1 MGRRSRKRTHAPSR
15 PRAGGTAPA
24 GTRGSGAPGGR
35 SPRTAGSRRSRR
47 EQAPQPPWGAFPL
60 IELAALAAIVCG
72 VWGLIQGGRL
82 GGVLL
87 TVAMLLGSVAG
98 LEVAI
103 REHVAGYRSHTLILS
118 GVLAV
123 ATLAVL
129 FFTGIARTAMVPIAA
144 AVFVTAFLALRQ
156 LFKARSGGAGV
167 RVR

>member
-1 MGRRSRKRTHAPSR
+1 MGRRSRQRASAPSSEPSR
-15 PRAGGTAPA
+15 TRTAPRRA
-24 GTRGSGAPGGR
+24 
-35 SPRTAGSRRSRR
+35 SRRDD
-47 EQAPQPPWGAFPL
+47 APQPPWGSFPL
-60 IELAALAAIVCG
+60 IELAALGAIGCAV
-72 VWGLIQGGRL
+72 VGLVQGGRT

-103 REHVAGYRSHTLILS
+103 REHLAGYRSHTLLLS

-129 FFTGIARTAMVPIAA
+129 FFANAGRTVMVPAAA
-144 AVFVTAFLALRQ
+144 AVFATAFVAKRQ

-167 RVR
+167 KVR